1 MSNFSS
7 KKIRVNKC
15 YSEVML
21 TLPVFQVIFIY
32 FIVFIDAMD
41 FEESKEE

>member
-1 MSNFSS
+1 
-7 KKIRVNKC
+7 VNKC

-21 TLPVFQVIFIY
+21 TLPVFQVKFIY